1 MFKGEEMKAFG
12 GDCFLCFCKCHNSNI
27 GIVMYRGEAAEK
39 EGTRTML
46 QASVHIHG
54 TVAVPSVL
62 GSATVI

>member
-1 MFKGEEMKAFG
+1 M
-12 GDCFLCFCKCHNSNI
+12 S
-27 GIVMYRGEAAEK
+27 RGEAAEK
-39 EGTRTML
+39 EGTCTML

>member
-1 MFKGEEMKAFG
+1 
-12 GDCFLCFCKCHNSNI
+12 
-27 GIVMYRGEAAEK
+27 MYRGEAAEK

>member
-1 MFKGEEMKAFG
+1 MRSNESFF
-12 GDCFLCFCKCHNSNI
+12 GDCFLCFCKCHISNT

-39 EGTRTML
+39 EGTCTTL
-46 QASVHIHG
+46 QVSVHIHG